1 MKPRVV
7 ADDDAGRA
15 EAIQALRDGG
25 LVAFPTD
32 TVYGIAVRLDA
43 PGGVEALFRAKRRPP
58 DRGIV
63 LLLGEA
69 SQASAIGQWPRG
81 AAALA
86 DAFWPGGLTI
96 VVSQPPEVPLPADLT
111 GGTDTIGLRVPD
123 HSTPRAI
130 ARAVGPLPTTSANRS
145 GSAEARTAA
154 EIVDRFGD
162 ALAVVIDGGP
172 ARGAIASTVVDCS
185 TPRVTIL
192 RAGAISSER
201 IAAVLDAIGIAH
213 GIA

>member
-69 SQASAIGQWPRG
+69 SQASAIGQWPRHVDPDFLSFSPSIS
-81 AAALA
+81 ATCSSVTRAL
-86 DAFWPGGLTI
+86 I
-96 VVSQPPEVPLPADLT
+96 
-111 GGTDTIGLRVPD
+111 
-123 HSTPRAI
+123 
-130 ARAVGPLPTTSANRS
+130 SAKS
-145 GSAEARTAA
+145 IFAMWCLHCA
-154 EIVDRFGD
+154 
-162 ALAVVIDGGP
+162 
-172 ARGAIASTVVDCS
+172 
-185 TPRVTIL
+185 
-192 RAGAISSER
+192 
-201 IAAVLDAIGIAH
+201 
-213 GIA
+213 